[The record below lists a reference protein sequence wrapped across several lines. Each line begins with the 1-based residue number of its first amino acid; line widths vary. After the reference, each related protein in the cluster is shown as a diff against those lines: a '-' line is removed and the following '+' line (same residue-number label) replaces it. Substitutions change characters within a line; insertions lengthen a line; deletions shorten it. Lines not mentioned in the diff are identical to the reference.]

1 MVAETHT
8 RSLGQTMIL
17 ATLICVGVTLSGLA
31 LAVAANL
38 TSGAAIV
45 AVAVTVFALNATF
58 MQIHRPRN

>member
-1 MVAETHT
+1 
-8 RSLGQTMIL
+8 MIL

-45 AVAVTVFALNATF
+45 AVAVAVCMLNAVLTRR
-58 MQIHRPRN
+58 RPRNFPLA